1 MHTLSKYTLAFFNNA
16 NKGWLPVMTNVF
28 DIDDADKEQ
37 YPQIFSKKNLDLLKD
52 YIQELKQDIYLYF
65 YTIFN
70 ILKESNKYNIIIK
83 RISNKGYD
91 IKYFYQGFPL
101 KIENNI
107 EFNLVIGIY
116 YTGDELMGTRFN
128 KPRMIYALYYNGS
141 EESNDII
148 AYKIREHIN
157 KKREFININE
167 NLNYYFDEYICAYS
181 YGLELNSRTKAKSV
195 AEDIQVFLDNKL
207 IKNVDKIKAI
217 ISFVKNNE

>member
-65 YTIFN
+65 YAIFN

-181 YGLELNSRTKAKSV
+181 YGLELNSRTEAKSV
-195 AEDIQVFLDNKL
+195 AEDIQLFLDNKL

>member
-65 YTIFN
+65 YAIFN

-195 AEDIQVFLDNKL
+195 AEDIQLFLDNKL

>member
-65 YTIFN
+65 YAIFN

-83 RISNKGYD
+83 RSNKGYD

-116 YTGDELMGTRFN
+116 YTGDELMGTKFN

-195 AEDIQVFLDNKL
+195 AEDIQLFLDNKL

>member
-65 YTIFN
+65 YAIFN

-195 AEDIQVFLDNKL
+195 AEDIQLFLDNKL
-207 IKNVDKIKAI
+207 IKNVDEIKAI
-217 ISFVKNNE
+217 ISFIKNNE

>member
-65 YTIFN
+65 YAIFN

-195 AEDIQVFLDNKL
+195 AEDIQLFLDNKL
-207 IKNVDKIKAI
+207 IKNVDEIKAI